1 MDVMRSFGIPVP
13 KGGMA
18 TNLDEVTQVVKL
30 SVFQNIVLI
39 TLFFICCLIWEKR
52 MRELSYR
59 YSVTDSSQEYLYFR
73 ISE

>member
-39 TLFFICCLIWEKR
+39 FFICCLNWEKR

>member
-18 TNLDEVTQVVKL
+18 TNLDEVTQVVKI
-30 SVFQNIVLI
+30 SVFQSFVLHLLPYLRE
-39 TLFFICCLIWEKR
+39 TY
-52 MRELSYR
+52 RELSYR
-59 YSVTDSSQEYLYFR
+59 YSITDSSLEYLYFR